1 MDKGIFV
8 SRREAEET
16 TLNEA
21 LDRFLDE
28 FEAGYANPKQTRS
41 RVGIVKEHDIACLH
55 LASIRGWGHW
65 ASFWQPYL

>member
-1 MDKGIFV
+1 MGKVIFV

-21 LDRFLDE
+21 LNRFLDE

-41 RVGIVKEHDIACLH
+41 RVGCSGSYEAV
-55 LASIRGWGHW
+55 SIC
-65 ASFWQPYL
+65 SDSSS